1 MQTVNIA
8 LFIYSFVL
16 LTSIYISSSKVK
28 FKLMSDKLFK
38 SLIRVTLLLL
48 VTDMIARFEG
58 LDYWFYPVFS
68 HVGNFLTYGISHFIA
83 SLWFLYIHNRVYT
96 DNVRTKNLYKYFYLI
111 NLVNWILLI
120 ITQFT
125 GWYYYIDSSNMYHR
139 GPLFFWTQIVNGIIL
154 VSSLVLLI
162 YKRKRIEQNTMFAY
176 ILFSLI
182 PGIGLLFQI
191 MLPGIAY
198 IPNSVAAALI
208 ILYLFVQN
216 NKVRYDHLTGIFNRR
231 HMDYYLE
238 DKLLGVKRG
247 KPFTAILF
255 DLDDFKD
262 INDIFGHSVGDDAIK
277 KTAKILA
284 SASSKNEFLARYG
297 GDEFLIITSKYEKQD
312 IDEIVQRVYDGIDQ
326 FNKINDKF
334 KLSISHGHYVYQTN
348 LDLTRDQFI
357 DVVDRNMYDNKI
369 NKKKSSI

>member
-8 LFIYSFVL
+8 LFVYSFIL
-16 LTSIYISSSKVK
+16 LISIYLSSGQVRY
-28 FKLMSDKLFK
+28 KLMSDRIFR
-38 SLIRVTLLLL
+38 SLIRITLLLL
-48 VTDMIARFEG
+48 MIDMIARFEG

-68 HVGNFLTYGISHFIA
+68 HVGNFITYGMSHFIP
-83 SLWFLYIHNRVYT
+83 SLWFLYIHNRIYSDT
-96 DNVRTKNLYKYFYLI
+96 ERTRNLYKYFLVI
-111 NLVNWILLI
+111 NSVNWVLLI
-120 ITQFT
+120 VTQFT
-125 GWYYYIDSSNMYHR
+125 GWYYYIDSANNYFR
-139 GPLFFWTQIVNGIIL
+139 GPLFLWTQVVNGLIL
-154 VSSLVLLI
+154 LSSLILLV
-162 YKRKRIEQNTMFAY
+162 YKHKRIEQNTMFAY

-182 PGIGLLFQI
+182 PAIGLVMQI
-191 MLPGIAY
+191 VLPGIAY

-231 HMDYYLE
+231 HMDYYLDE
-238 DKLLGVKRG
+238 KLKRTKRG
-247 KPFTAILF
+247 KPFSAILF

-262 INDIFGHSVGDDAIK
+262 INDTLGHSVGDIAIK

>member
-8 LFIYSFVL
+8 LFVYSFIL
-16 LTSIYISSSKVK
+16 LISIYLSSGQVRY
-28 FKLMSDKLFK
+28 KLMSDRIFR
-38 SLIRVTLLLL
+38 SLIRVTLFLLMI
-48 VTDMIARFEG
+48 DMIARFEG

-68 HVGNFLTYGISHFIA
+68 RVGNFISYGISHFIS
-83 SLWFLYIHNRVYT
+83 SLWFLYIHNRIYT
-96 DNVRTKNLYKYFYLI
+96 DTERTKNLYKYFFLI

-125 GWYYYIDSSNMYHR
+125 GWYYYLDSSNIYHR
-139 GPLFFWTQIVNGIIL
+139 GPLFFWTQLVNAVIL
-154 VSSLVLLI
+154 LSSLVLLVL
-162 YKRKRIEQNTMFAY
+162 KRKRIEQNTMFAY

-182 PGIGLLFQI
+182 PAIGLTLQI
-191 MLPGIAY
+191 ILPGIAY

-238 DKLLGVKRG
+238 DKLISAKRG
-247 KPFTAILF
+247 KPFSAILF

-262 INDIFGHSVGDDAIK
+262 INDTLGHSVGDIAIK

-284 SASSKNEFLARYG
+284 SASSKHEFLARYG

-312 IDEIVQRVYDGIDQ
+312 IDEIVKRVYDAIDQ

-334 KLSISHGHYVYQTN
+334 KLSISHGHYVYHKDLN
-348 LDLTRDQFI
+348 LSRDQFI

-369 NKKKSSI
+369 NKKNSRV

>member
-1 MQTVNIA
+1 
-8 LFIYSFVL
+8 
-16 LTSIYISSSKVK
+16 
-28 FKLMSDKLFK
+28 
-38 SLIRVTLLLL
+38 
-48 VTDMIARFEG
+48 
-58 LDYWFYPVFS
+58 
-68 HVGNFLTYGISHFIA
+68 
-83 SLWFLYIHNRVYT
+83 
-96 DNVRTKNLYKYFYLI
+96 
-111 NLVNWILLI
+111 
-120 ITQFT
+120 
-125 GWYYYIDSSNMYHR
+125 
-139 GPLFFWTQIVNGIIL
+139 
-154 VSSLVLLI
+154 
-162 YKRKRIEQNTMFAY
+162 
-176 ILFSLI
+176 
-182 PGIGLLFQI
+182 
-191 MLPGIAY
+191 
-198 IPNSVAAALI
+198 
-208 ILYLFVQN
+208 
-216 NKVRYDHLTGIFNRR
+216 
-231 HMDYYLE
+231 MDYYLDE
-238 DKLLGVKRG
+238 KLIRAKQG

-262 INDIFGHSVGDDAIK
+262 INDKLGHSVGDIAIK

>member
-8 LFIYSFVL
+8 LFVYSFIL
-16 LTSIYISSSKVK
+16 LISIYLSSGQVRY
-28 FKLMSDKLFK
+28 KLMSDRLFR

-48 VTDMIARFEG
+48 MVDMIARFEG

-68 HVGNFLTYGISHFIA
+68 RVGNFVSYGISHFIS
-83 SLWFLYIHNRVYT
+83 SLWFLYIHNRIYT
-96 DNVRTKNLYKYFYLI
+96 DTERTKNLYKYFFLI
-111 NLVNWILLI
+111 NLVKWILLI

-125 GWYYYIDSSNMYHR
+125 GWYYYLDSSNIYHR
-139 GPLFFWTQIVNGIIL
+139 GPLFFWTQLVNAVIL
-154 VSSLVLLI
+154 LSSLVLLVL
-162 YKRKRIEQNTMFAY
+162 KRKRIEQNTMFAY

-182 PGIGLLFQI
+182 PAIGLTLQI
-191 MLPGIAY
+191 ILPGIAY

-238 DKLLGVKRG
+238 DKLISAKRG
-247 KPFTAILF
+247 KPFSAILF

-262 INDIFGHSVGDDAIK
+262 INDTLGHSVGDIAIK

-284 SASSKNEFLARYG
+284 SASSKHEFLARYG

-312 IDEIVQRVYDGIDQ
+312 IDEIVKRVYDGINQ

-334 KLSISHGHYVYQTN
+334 KLSISHGYYVYHKDLN
-348 LDLTRDQFI
+348 LSRDQFI

-369 NKKKSSI
+369 KKKNSRV

>member
-8 LFIYSFVL
+8 LFVYSFIL
-16 LTSIYISSSKVK
+16 LISIYLSSGQVRY
-28 FKLMSDKLFK
+28 KLMSDRIFR
-38 SLIRVTLLLL
+38 SLIRITLLLL
-48 VTDMIARFEG
+48 MIDMIARFEG

-68 HVGNFLTYGISHFIA
+68 RVGNFITYGMSHFIP
-83 SLWFLYIHNRVYT
+83 SLWFLYIHNRIYSDT
-96 DNVRTKNLYKYFYLI
+96 ERTRNLYKYFLVI
-111 NLVNWILLI
+111 NSVNWVLLI
-120 ITQFT
+120 VTQFT
-125 GWYYYIDSSNMYHR
+125 GWYYYIDSANIYFR
-139 GPLFFWTQIVNGIIL
+139 GPLFLWTQVVNGLIL
-154 VSSLVLLI
+154 LSSLILLV
-162 YKRKRIEQNTMFAY
+162 YKHKRIEKNTMFAY

-182 PGIGLLFQI
+182 PAIGLVIQI
-191 MLPGIAY
+191 VLPGIAY

-231 HMDYYLE
+231 HMDYYLDE
-238 DKLLGVKRG
+238 KLIRAKQG

-262 INDIFGHSVGDDAIK
+262 INDTLGHSVGDIAIK

>member
-8 LFIYSFVL
+8 LFVYSFIL
-16 LTSIYISSSKVK
+16 LISIYLSSEQVRY
-28 FKLMSDKLFK
+28 KLMGDRIFR

-48 VTDMIARFEG
+48 MIDMIARFEG

-68 HVGNFLTYGISHFIA
+68 RVGNFISYGMSHFIP
-83 SLWFLYIHNRVYT
+83 SLWFLYIHNRIYSDT
-96 DNVRTKNLYKYFYLI
+96 ERTRNLYKYFLVI
-111 NLVNWILLI
+111 NSVNWVLLI
-120 ITQFT
+120 VTQFT
-125 GWYYYIDSSNMYHR
+125 GWYYYFDSANHYFR
-139 GPLFFWTQIVNGIIL
+139 GPLFLWTHVVNGLILLSSLILL
-154 VSSLVLLI
+154 VS
-162 YKRKRIEQNTMFAY
+162 KHKRIEQNTMLAY
-176 ILFSLI
+176 ILFSLV
-182 PGIGLLFQI
+182 PAIGLVMQI
-191 MLPGIAY
+191 VLPGIAY

-231 HMDYYLE
+231 HMDYYLDE
-238 DKLLGVKRG
+238 KLIRAKQG

-262 INDIFGHSVGDDAIK
+262 INDTLGHSVGDIAIK

-348 LDLTRDQFI
+348 LDITRDQFI

>member
-8 LFIYSFVL
+8 LFVYSFIL
-16 LTSIYISSSKVK
+16 LISIYLSSGQVRY
-28 FKLMSDKLFK
+28 KLMSDRIFR

-48 VTDMIARFEG
+48 MIDMIARFEG

-68 HVGNFLTYGISHFIA
+68 RVGNFLSYGMSHFIA
-83 SLWFLYIHNRVYT
+83 TLWFLYIHNRIYSDT
-96 DNVRTKNLYKYFYLI
+96 ERTRNLYKYFLVI
-111 NLVNWILLI
+111 NSVNWVLLI
-120 ITQFT
+120 VTQFT
-125 GWYYYIDSSNMYHR
+125 GWYYYIDSANNYFR
-139 GPLFFWTQIVNGIIL
+139 GPLFLWTHVVNGLILLSSLILL
-154 VSSLVLLI
+154 VS
-162 YKRKRIEQNTMFAY
+162 KHKRIEKNTMFAY
-176 ILFSLI
+176 FLFSLV
-182 PGIGLLFQI
+182 PAIGLVMQI
-191 MLPGIAY
+191 VLPGIAY

-208 ILYLFVQN
+208 IIYLFVQN

-231 HMDYYLE
+231 HMDYYLDE
-238 DKLLGVKRG
+238 KLIRAKRG
-247 KPFTAILF
+247 KPFSAILF

-262 INDIFGHSVGDDAIK
+262 INDTLGHSVGDIAIK

-284 SASSKNEFLARYG
+284 NASSKNEFLARYG

-357 DVVDRNMYDNKI
+357 DVVDRNMYENKT